1 MHRPSRKIRAPAA
14 ALGALAATFS
24 LAACDLAPP
33 PERQSDAAREAREHT
48 ELRDATRREDL
59 RERAAEAGQPVED
72 HDKRQADAIEDA
84 GG

>member
-1 MHRPSRKIRAPAA
+1 MRAAPELPVLMLVLAS
-14 ALGALAATFS
+14 LALAG
-24 LAACDLAPP
+24 CDLAPP
-33 PERQSDAAREAREHT
+33 IERQTEEARKAQEHT